1 MAIGLMLP
9 PSISTLILLFEASL
23 TDPTVLAGIALLLT
37 GVALSASYIP
47 ARKATQVDAMVALRY
62 E

>member
-1 MAIGLMLP
+1 MLP
-9 PSISTLILLFEASL
+9 PLTSTLILLFEVSP
-23 TDPTVLAGIALLLT
+23 TDPAVLAGIALLLT

-47 ARKATQVDAMVALRY
+47 ARKATQVDPMVALRY

>member
-1 MAIGLMLP
+1 MAIGFMLP
-9 PSISTLILLFEASL
+9 PLTSTLILLFEVSP
-23 TDPTVLAGIALLLT
+23 TDPAVLAGIALLLT